1 MISNLSYAKD
11 YCSADG
17 KKISITLIMPKLEI
31 TEEML
36 DVIEVVKGTR
46 DPAYWDGRCKSY
58 LQKQKIA
65 KKDAKI
71 TKKG

>member
-1 MISNLSYAKD
+1 
-11 YCSADG
+11 
-17 KKISITLIMPKLEI
+17 MPKLEI

-36 DVIEVVKGTR
+36 DVIQVVKGTR

-71 TKKG
+71 SKKG